1 MAAETMVVRYVLR
14 GERVNLT
21 DDGGGS
27 FCATA
32 PEDGIVVTFTRCRVE
47 NTYYVRLS
55 AITAAI
61 DARAGAG
68 LRVNAGDD
76 HAV

>member
-1 MAAETMVVRYVLR
+1 MDAETTVVRYVLR
-14 GERVNLT
+14 GERVCLS
-21 DDGGGS
+21 DESGGS
-27 FCATA
+27 F
-32 PEDGIVVTFTRCRVE
+32 PEDGIVVTFTSGAPTCCVDH
-47 NTYYVRLS
+47 TYYLRLS

-61 DARAGAG
+61 DARAGAS